1 MIIKPLK
8 IGNVTVKNN
17 VFFAPL
23 AGFSDASMRKICLKA
38 GAGLAFTEMVSG
50 KGLKYTPSAS
60 GELLFS
66 YDDETVKAVQ
76 IFGSDVSVM
85 KWVASSSYLEN
96 FDIIDINMGCP
107 VPKIYNNGEGSALLN
122 DLDLASKIIKAV
134 KSSGKAVTVK
144 FRTGVTENKL
154 VTRDFAVMCEQSG
167 ADLITVHGRTR
178 NAYYQGEVNFKEIES
193 AKNAVSIPVI
203 ANGGIFSKH
212 DADVLMDKT
221 GADGV
226 MVARGALE
234 NPMIFADILGIKQNF
249 TIVDL
254 IKEQTSLIK
263 ERYGNNRGAVIFRKQ
278 ASYYLKGVKGSKR
291 LKELIFASTSI
302 DEVCSILTS
311 ALSKHLF
318 YEF

>member
-8 IGNVTVKNN
+8 IGNVTTKNN
-17 VFFAPL
+17 LFFAPL

-38 GAGLAFTEMVSG
+38 GAGLAFTEMVSA

-60 GELLFS
+60 SELLFS
-66 YDDETVKAVQ
+66 YEDEVVKAVQ
-76 IFGSDVSVM
+76 IFGSDIDVM
-85 KWVASSSYLEN
+85 KWASNSEYLSG

-122 DLDLASKIIKAV
+122 DLNLASKIIKAV

-144 FRTGVTENKL
+144 FRTGVSEDKL

-167 ADLITVHGRTR
+167 ADLITIHGRVKT
-178 NAYYQGEVNFKEIES
+178 AYYQGEVNYLEIEK
-193 AKNAVSIPVI
+193 AKSAVSIPVI
-203 ANGGIFSKH
+203 ANGGVFSKF
-212 DADVLMDKT
+212 DADNLMDKT

-234 NPMIFADILGIKQNF
+234 NPLIFAEILNEPSKF
-249 TIVDL
+249 SLAEL

-263 ERYGNNRGAVIFRKQ
+263 ERFGSERSAVIFRKQ
-278 ASYYLKGVKGSKR
+278 ASYYLKGVSGGKK
-291 LKELIFASTSI
+291 LKEKIFASTDI

-311 ALSKHLF
+311 VV
-318 YEF
+318 

>member
-8 IGNVTVKNN
+8 IGNVTTKNN
-17 VFFAPL
+17 LFFAPL

-38 GAGLAFTEMVSG
+38 GAGLAFTEMVSA

-60 GELLFS
+60 SELLFS
-66 YDDETVKAVQ
+66 YEDEVVKAVQ
-76 IFGSDVSVM
+76 IFGSDIDVM
-85 KWVASSSYLEN
+85 KWASNSEYLSG

-122 DLDLASKIIKAV
+122 DLNLASKIIKAV

-144 FRTGVTENKL
+144 FRTGVSEDKL

-167 ADLITVHGRTR
+167 ADLITIHGRVKT
-178 NAYYQGEVNFKEIES
+178 AYYQGEVNYLEIEK
-193 AKNAVSIPVI
+193 AKSAVSIPVI
-203 ANGGIFSKH
+203 ANGGVFSKF
-212 DADVLMDKT
+212 DADNLMDKT

-234 NPMIFADILGIKQNF
+234 NPLIFAEILNEPSKF
-249 TIVDL
+249 SLAEL

-263 ERYGNNRGAVIFRKQ
+263 ERFGSERGAVIFRKQ
-278 ASYYLKGVKGSKR
+278 ASYYLKGVSGGKK
-291 LKELIFASTSI
+291 LKEKIFASTDI

-311 ALSKHLF
+311 VV
-318 YEF
+318 

>member
-8 IGNVTVKNN
+8 VGNVTVENN
-17 VFFAPL
+17 LFFAPL

-38 GAGLAFTEMVSG
+38 GAGLAFTEMVSA
-50 KGLKYTPSAS
+50 KGLKYTPLAS
-60 GELLFS
+60 SELLYS
-66 YDDETVKAVQ
+66 YKSEKVKAVQ
-76 IFGSDVSVM
+76 IFGSDPDIM
-85 KWVASSSYLEN
+85 KWVSTSEHLKD

-122 DLDLASKIIKAV
+122 DLNLASKIIKAV

-167 ADLITVHGRTR
+167 ADLITIHGRTR
-178 NAYYQGEVNFKEIES
+178 NAYYQGEVNYEEIKS

-203 ANGGIFSKH
+203 ANGGIFCKN
-212 DADVLMDKT
+212 DADNLIERT

-234 NPMIFADILGIKQNF
+234 NPMIFSEILGVKPNF
-249 TIVDL
+249 SLAEL
-254 IKEQTSLIK
+254 ITEQTSLIK
-263 ERYGNNRGAVIFRKQ
+263 ERYNAERGAVIFRKQ
-278 ASYYLKGVKGSKR
+278 ASYYLKGVAGGKK
-291 LKELIFASTSI
+291 LKERVFASTDI
-302 DEVCSILTS
+302 DEVCKILLG
-311 ALSKHLF
+311 ALS
-318 YEF
+318 